1 MTPRQ
6 KLKAIDELMASDGWR
21 VLSEVMQ
28 QEIVGAAM
36 GMANSAQMPQ
46 DEMHFRRGSI
56 WAAKQLIEMPVSLRR
71 KLESDAVI
79 HESGHGRDDID
90 GQSSV

>member
-21 VLSEVMQ
+21 VISEVMQ

-36 GMANSAQMPQ
+36 GMANSAQMPEA
-46 DEMHFRRGSI
+46 EMHFRRGSI
-56 WAAKQLIEMPVSLRR
+56 WAANQLVDLPTRLRH
-71 KLESDAVI
+71 KLQSEAALSENLGDP
-79 HESGHGRDDID
+79 DD
-90 GQSSV
+90 SKTL

>member
-36 GMANSAQMPQ
+36 GMASSAQMSQ

-56 WAAKQLIEMPVSLRR
+56 WAANQLAELPGRLHHKFQSEASLS
-71 KLESDAVI
+71 ENIGDSDD
-79 HESGHGRDDID
+79 SRLP
-90 GQSSV
+90 